1 MFLDFNQTRGQKLRD
16 INIDSRNIYVKTAN
30 AGNVTQKMH
39 PPQASTLIHI
49 DTHIPPII
57 HTLVKNTRKTYIRYK

>member
-39 PPQASTLIHI
+39 PPQPKHTHTHRHTHTANHTST
-49 DTHIPPII
+49 
-57 HTLVKNTRKTYIRYK
+57 R